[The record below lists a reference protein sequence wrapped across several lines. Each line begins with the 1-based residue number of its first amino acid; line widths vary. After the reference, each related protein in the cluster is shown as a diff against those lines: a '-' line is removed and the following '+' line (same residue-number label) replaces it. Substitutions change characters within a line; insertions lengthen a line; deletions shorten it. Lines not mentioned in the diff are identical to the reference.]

1 MAEQQGQEKTEA
13 PTEKKRRDSR
23 EEGQVAYSRELSSVA
38 LLGGIVLVLTVSS
51 PLILKSFQEL
61 MSKIFTQMTQ
71 IEELSIN
78 SIYNLSGEI
87 VSIMLP
93 AFTPFISVIVLVA
106 IFSSVVQVGFQIT
119 LKAIA
124 PKFNKISPLTGIK
137 RLFSTQ
143 SLADFLKSMAK
154 MIIVGF
160 VGYITYMTKITELNG
175 LYVSAPEAILEYN
188 FIAVAEVSG
197 KIVLALVAIAIFDFL
212 YQRWHHEQQMMM
224 TKQEVKDET
233 KQTEGDPQLKAR
245 IRQIQREMSNARMM
259 QEVPKADALIVNPTH
274 FSVAILYDREVMSAP
289 EVIAKGVD
297 HMALRMRTVAR
308 ENNVPILERPEL
320 ARDLYANVEIG
331 EDIPERFYKA
341 VAEILAGQ
349 SGHVNYDVVPGVI
362 YTSPE
367 VAAVG
372 KTEEDLKNLK
382 INYKVGKFPFLANS
396 RAKVNNE
403 SEGFVKI
410 LADAKTDKVLG
421 VHIIGPHCGDMI
433 AEMALAMEFGASSED
448 IARTCHAHP
457 THTEAIKEAAL
468 AVDKRPIHF

>member
-61 MSKIFTQMTQ
+61 MSKIFTQMAQ

-137 RLFSTQ
+137 RLFSSQ

-188 FIAVAEVSG
+188 FIVVAEVSG

-259 QEVPKADALIVNPTH
+259 QEVPKADALVVNPTH

-341 VAEILAGQ
+341 VAEILAYVFRLRG
-349 SGHVNYDVVPGVI
+349 
-362 YTSPE
+362 
-367 VAAVG
+367 
-372 KTEEDLKNLK
+372 
-382 INYKVGKFPFLANS
+382 
-396 RAKVNNE
+396 R
-403 SEGFVKI
+403 
-410 LADAKTDKVLG
+410 
-421 VHIIGPHCGDMI
+421 
-433 AEMALAMEFGASSED
+433 
-448 IARTCHAHP
+448 
-457 THTEAIKEAAL
+457 
-468 AVDKRPIHF
+468 